1 MPTGMARRQTAWCR
15 ALVVVAV
22 TTSLAKPVLGFYLP
36 GVAPQDY
43 AKARTRVTAGAST
56 CVALPQERPCVS
68 VGGEAPLHCVT
79 PNAAVLHPA
88 RTQGDAVGVKV
99 QKLSSTKT
107 QLPYE
112 YYSLPFCKPA
122 EIVNSVENLGEVCA
136 LLTTS
141 GGRRR
146 MLRLGY
152 SVDTR
157 KLDTRA
163 RRLLAFLQVLRGDR
177 IENSV
182 FVVRSPLPSAPTHDS
197 AVG

>member
-1 MPTGMARRQTAWCR
+1 MRRHAHESLLVPPPVWPSPKSAPACPWVVRHHFTGRW
-15 ALVVVAV
+15 
-22 TTSLAKPVLGFYLP
+22 
-36 GVAPQDY
+36 
-43 AKARTRVTAGAST
+43 AS
-56 CVALPQERPCVS
+56 EPC
-68 VGGEAPLHCVT
+68 CVT